1 MHASKCSPDSS
12 ICSPAADLKLPGNIL
27 CIVLVKCLLLE
38 GSTMIKS
45 KLRRKGIIRVT
56 LPYHG
61 SSLRE
66 AGIQGGNIRPGGTFL
81 ISRLC
86 LEVYKGQ
93 ARLLPPCKLGFQRTI
108 PHWLLRSLSW
118 GKVKVDRQ
126 PLSGQLAVSTWTE
139 ERGLEAQGCG
149 GGKCI
154 RTSGKMF
161 S

>member
-1 MHASKCSPDSS
+1 
-12 ICSPAADLKLPGNIL
+12 
-27 CIVLVKCLLLE
+27 
-38 GSTMIKS
+38 MIES
-45 KLRRKGIIRVT
+45 KLKRKGIIRVT

-66 AGIQGGNIRPGGTFL
+66 AGIQGGNIRLGGTFL

-86 LEVYKGQ
+86 LEVYKGR
-93 ARLLPPCKLGFQRTI
+93 ARLLLPCKLGFQGAI

-139 ERGLEAQGCG
+139 ERGLEAQGCR

-154 RTSGKMF
+154 RTSEKMF
-161 S
+161 F